1 MILYFES
8 VIVLLPAGI
17 VDNADTLGLKFLIFL
32 VELVPPIVELVP
44 TIVELVAPM
53 VELVPLG
60 GATTMNIV
68 VSNRT

>member
-44 TIVELVAPM
+44 
-53 VELVPLG
+53 LG